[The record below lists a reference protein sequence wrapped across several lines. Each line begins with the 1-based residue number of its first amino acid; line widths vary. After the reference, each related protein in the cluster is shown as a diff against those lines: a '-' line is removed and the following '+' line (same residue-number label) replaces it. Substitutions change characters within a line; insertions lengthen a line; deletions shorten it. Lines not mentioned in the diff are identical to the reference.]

1 MKTNKILL
9 ILALCLSVP
18 LFAQSKKDN
27 QIIEDAKA
35 AKEAFINED
44 STLRSFFDDS
54 EAYVIFPNVGKG
66 AFVVGASSGRG
77 AVYQNGVLI
86 GMAKM
91 KKVDV
96 GLQAGGKAFSEVIFF
111 NDETAF
117 NRFKDD
123 DFEFTGNVSAVMLK
137 SGAAKAAQYRD
148 GVAVFAKPKAGLM
161 VDLSVGGQK
170 FDFSPV
176 GK

>member
-1 MKTNKILL
+1 
-9 ILALCLSVP
+9 
-18 LFAQSKKDN
+18 
-27 QIIEDAKA
+27 
-35 AKEAFINED
+35 
-44 STLRSFFDDS
+44 
-54 EAYVIFPNVGKG
+54 
-66 AFVVGASSGRG
+66 
-77 AVYQNGVLI
+77 
-86 GMAKM
+86 M